1 MVKKISAIF
10 LAVVMALSMISVVAS
25 AYSVGP
31 DIADGVNYKYTVEK
45 VDTVPETAAGSVEWT
60 ADNIYAVSVWMKASM
75 GVDNMTAPIHFDKT
89 LFSPIMLSDGDVT
102 YPHGAGF
109 GVDDYYENMGEGALY
124 AYAEGDYL
132 LNTDRK
138 SVV

>member
-1 MVKKISAIF
+1 MKNSKKLLSLF
-10 LAVVMALSMISVVAS
+10 LAVVMIFSMISVVAS

-109 GVDDYYENMGEGALY
+109 GVSVECGASKFGLY
-124 AYAEGDYL
+124 SGLWA
-132 LNTDRK
+132 DRTHPAIL
-138 SVV
+138 